1 MPAQAAAATNPERL
15 DRPFDGLAGLPRE
28 LWLPSLICSCG
39 ATSARL
45 AGLAAWRD
53 ALLKGVL
60 PDDVEDLGDAPAS
73 SAIRQVIG
81 DLQLTALTRGRATMV
96 VQVLRTALWHLDTLV
111 DRPPGQPRAQAIED
125 MAQAFRDEWQVE
137 RHGWDAVLALL
148 LTLGDLAHLRHDELK
163 GRLSSREWREAERIG
178 ELLRSLP
185 QLVAFID
192 QVGRA
197 ERQLQAPP
205 RCQDAPRPA
214 PPRLQAVKAIEIR
227 LADQPGEVRG
237 VKRSGQIARM
247 LASEAALMRH
257 PVLHRLWRAR
267 LAESQ
272 LLSYEHEAVLPHWVP
287 VPDATRTLP
296 VAPEPAPRATGPMII
311 CLDTSGSMQGA
322 PEQVAK
328 ACVLQALR
336 TAHPAG
342 RTCQLVAFGGPG
354 EVLERELAMTPHG
367 LDELLAVMGQSFDG
381 GTDLQTPLER
391 AISRVQTQAWALAD
405 ILIVSDGEF
414 GVTPATLAALRACK
428 AQLGLQVHGILIAD
442 RETIGLLEVCDHIHW
457 VRDWRRYARDAR
469 AAYADGFSPV
479 HSRSLTATYFPNAIR
494 R

>member
-1 MPAQAAAATNPERL
+1 MSLSLPLTAPDRL
-15 DRPFDGLAGLPRE
+15 DAPFDAVGRLPRE
-28 LWLPSLICSCG
+28 LWRSALICSCG
-39 ATSARL
+39 VTPERF
-45 AGLAAWRD
+45 D
-53 ALLKGVL
+53 ALAHWQAALLQGRL
-60 PDDVEDLGDAPAS
+60 PGAAHDLGDAPAAA
-73 SAIRQVIG
+73 AIREVIG
-81 DLQLTALTRGRATMV
+81 ELKLTELTQGSAAMV
-96 VQVLRTALWHLDTLV
+96 AQVLRTALWHLDTLV
-111 DRPPGQPRAQAIED
+111 DRPGNQPRAQAIAA

-205 RCQDAPRPA
+205 RSQDAPRPA
-214 PPRLQAVKAIEIR
+214 PPHLQAVKAIEIR

-247 LASEAALMRH
+247 LPGEAALLRH

-287 VPDATRTLP
+287 VPDAARTLP
-296 VAPEPAPRATGPMII
+296 VTPQPAPRAMGPMII
-311 CLDTSGSMQGA
+311 CLDTSGSMRGA

-336 TAHPAG
+336 TAYPAG
-342 RTCQLVAFGGPG
+342 RACQLVAFGGPG
-354 EVLERELAMTPHG
+354 EVLERELAMTPQG
-367 LDELLAVMGQSFDG
+367 LDGLLAVMGQSFDG
-381 GTDLQTPLER
+381 GTDLQTPLEQ
-391 AISRVQTQAWALAD
+391 AIARVRTQAWALAD

-414 GVTPATLAALRACK
+414 GVTPATLAALRVAK

-442 RETIGLLEVCDHIHW
+442 RETIGLLEVCDYIHW